1 MAKGKIALGAVV
13 GAVAGFVTGILIA
26 PKSGK
31 ETRQDIKVGA
41 RHAKDVSVK
50 KANEVKDKATH
61 VAADVTG
68 KAKNVAGDVEAKAKE
83 LKGRVEQ
90 AVDGAQKGFAKKPT
104 KATKKK

>member
-1 MAKGKIALGAVV
+1 MAKGKIALGAMI

-31 ETRQDIKVGA
+31 ETRQDIKKGA
-41 RHAKDVSVK
+41 IKAKDVSLE
-50 KANEVKDKATH
+50 KAGEVKDKAVH
-61 VAADVTG
+61 VATDVSG

-90 AVDGAQKGFAKKPT
+90 AVDGAQKGFAKKPKT
-104 KATKKK
+104 AKTKK